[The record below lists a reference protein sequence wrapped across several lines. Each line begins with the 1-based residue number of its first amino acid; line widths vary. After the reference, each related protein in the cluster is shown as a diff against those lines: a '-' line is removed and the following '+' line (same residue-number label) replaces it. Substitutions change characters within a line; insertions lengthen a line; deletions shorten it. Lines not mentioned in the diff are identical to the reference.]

1 MKKKIVS
8 IIMAT
13 VMTVGLTACGSNASN
28 EAEKQTAATA
38 ESKTEEV
45 VAPAENSEAT
55 QDASADVTEPA
66 KLSGDLVIYCPH
78 PLEFIN
84 PLVSEFENQTGVKVE
99 VVAAGTGELLKRVES
114 EQGNPLGDIFWGGSL
129 STMTPQKDLFENYQS
144 ANEGFVQD
152 DMKNVE
158 GSLTRFTDIPSVIM
172 VNTDLIGDIEINGYE
187 DLLKPELKGKIAHC
201 DPSKSSSSYEHL
213 INMLYAMGEGD
224 PDKGWDYVEKF
235 CENLDGKLLSGSSA
249 VYKGVAD
256 GEYVVG
262 LTFEEGAA
270 KYVADG
276 APVEVI
282 YMKEGV
288 ISKPDGVYIIKDAK
302 NMENAKG
309 FIDFVTGKEAQT
321 IIVEQLNRRSVR
333 TDVPAPSYL
342 TPKED
347 MNIIYDD
354 PDLVVEKKE
363 EWLTKFNDI
372 FTNF

>member
-1 MKKKIVS
+1 MRKRVVS
-8 IIMAT
+8 LFMAAA
-13 VMTVGLTACGSNASN
+13 MAMGLAACGSSVGT
-28 EAEKQTAATA
+28 ETAATGTDESVTA
-38 ESKTEEV
+38 EANGTVEVEATEETAEKGDAGNLV
-45 VAPAENSEAT
+45 V
-55 QDASADVTEPA
+55 
-66 KLSGDLVIYCPH
+66 YCPH

-84 PLVSEFENQTGVKVE
+84 PLVSEFENQTGIKVE

-114 EQGNPLGDIFWGGSL
+114 EQGNPLGDVFWGGSL
-129 STMTPQKDLFENYQS
+129 STMEPQMDLFEDYQS
-144 ANEGFVQD
+144 INEEFVQE

-158 GSLTRFTDIPSVIM
+158 GPLTRFTDIPSVLM

-187 DLLKPELKGKIAHC
+187 DLLNPDLKGKIAFC

-213 INMLYAMGEGD
+213 INMLYAMGDGN
-224 PDKGWDYVEKF
+224 PDDGWDYVEDL

-276 APVEVI
+276 APVEIV
-282 YMKEGV
+282 YMEEGV

-302 NMENAKG
+302 NMENAKT
-309 FIDFVTGKEAQT
+309 FIDFITGKDAQT
-321 IIVEQLNRRSVR
+321 IITTQLNRRSVR
-333 TDVPAPSYL
+333 TDVPAPDYL

-347 MNIIYDD
+347 MNIIYDE
-354 PDLVVEKKE
+354 PDVVVDQKE
-363 EWLTKFNDI
+363 EWLTKFSDI
-372 FTNF
+372 FTSF